1 MHCQTVI
8 ESMNKALCVAFLI
21 ASVIPVLVMPY
32 RIFQAF
38 VTRARNSHER
48 GEHIYNPIF
57 AWLAYFFIVIGVVF
71 SLHMLELLDYGRA
84 LKVGILC
91 ACSLGCLLLCC
102 YLVVAIY
109 VIVVKWRSR
118 K

>member
-48 GEHIYNPIF
+48 GEHVYNHIF
-57 AWLAYFFIVIGVVF
+57 AWLVYFFIVIGVVF
-71 SLHMLELLDYGRA
+71 SLHMLEVLDSGRV
-84 LKVGILC
+84 LKVGIIC
-91 ACSLGCLLLCC
+91 ACLLGCLFLFC

-109 VIVVKWRSR
+109 GAIVKWRSR